1 MTATAGRTAPGG
13 TAPAGTAPGETAA
26 ASRALQLIRTSYGAA
41 LVLAPGVLI
50 YLATGRTPSHRARR
64 VAQLLGARH
73 LVQAAVTA
81 FVPVPDVF
89 ALGAEVDA
97 VHAAS
102 MVLVAPAGG
111 AAGRA
116 AALDTLAEAAFAAA
130 GWGRGKQGAGAGKA
144 ALSCDRA
151 AGTRPPA
158 AAAGARRPPGSPPA
172 RR

>member
-1 MTATAGRTAPGG
+1 MTATAGRAAHGG
-13 TAPAGTAPGETAA
+13 TAPEGTAAR
-26 ASRALQLIRTSYGAA
+26 RALQLIRTSYGLA

-50 YLATGRTPSHRARR
+50 YLATGRIPSHRARR

-81 FVPVPDVF
+81 FVPVRDVF

-116 AALDTLAEAAFAAA
+116 ATLDTLAEAAFAAA
-130 GWGRGKQGAGAGKA
+130 GWGRAGAGKA
-144 ALSCDRA
+144 ALSCGRV